1 MRRLFVLSGL
11 ITLALIFWAA
21 LGYLMDL
28 PSFRAVLPL
37 CLFSIAIFFVTGFLK
52 NREERQKFREFLAS
66 KERDKDVQEK
76 LRNER
81 VEPGDKTGRAGVKTY
96 FKERNVGVN
105 WTGASVHGAVPQR
118 KKRRTFL
125 PKNR

>member
-1 MRRLFVLSGL
+1 MKKLFSFTGL
-11 ITLALIFWAA
+11 IVIGLIFWTVLA
-21 LGYLMDL
+21 YLMDSPSL
-28 PSFRAVLPL
+28 PVVLPV
-37 CLFSIAIFFVTGFLK
+37 CIAGIIGFFTAGFLK
-52 NREERQKFREFLAS
+52 NREEKKRFREYLRS
-66 KERDKDVQEK
+66 LEQDQNVQEK
-76 LRNER
+76 LKNER
-81 VEPGDKTGRAGVKTY
+81 IDPGDKTGRAGVKTY